1 MATHIALKG
10 TGTKMPVLGLGTWLS
25 KPGEVYEATKI
36 AIDAGYRHIDEA
48 WIYSYVSTQTTADLR
63 CVPYTPPKKT

>member
-48 WIYSYVSTQTTADLR
+48 WIYSYVSANHR
-63 CVPYTPPKKT
+63 